1 MMHNTIIL
9 AGGNCSWQLGPKLL
23 YNIIVIVLVDL
34 NLEIWYGIIIYN
46 YNNIQVRNDVI

>member
-23 YNIIVIVLVDL
+23 YIVIVLVDL
-34 NLEIWYGIIIYN
+34 NLEVWYGIIIYN
-46 YNNIQVRNDVI
+46 YSNIQVRNAVI